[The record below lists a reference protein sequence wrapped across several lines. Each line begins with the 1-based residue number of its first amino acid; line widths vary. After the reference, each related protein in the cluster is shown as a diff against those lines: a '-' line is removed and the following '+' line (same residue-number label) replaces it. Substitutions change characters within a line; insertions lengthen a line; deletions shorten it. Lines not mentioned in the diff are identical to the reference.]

1 MPYAAA
7 QAHNGNI
14 VLIDEPEISLHI
26 DWQRL
31 LLRKMAEQLDHRQ
44 IIVCT
49 HSPEIGADYDDRYQ
63 EVSPVLSSRAI
74 ATDDLDDWDLG
85 NDDEAF

>member
-44 IIVCT
+44 II
-49 HSPEIGADYDDRYQ
+49 DR
-63 EVSPVLSSRAI
+63 
-74 ATDDLDDWDLG
+74 
-85 NDDEAF
+85 